1 LPGHIDGMTETRN
14 PRIAILETGAPPSA
28 LSPEH
33 GRYPHMFVRL
43 LGEGF
48 ATRSIDVR
56 HSPPPQPDDFEG
68 VIITGS
74 PAGVYDGEP
83 WIERLL
89 TWIAAANGRTRM
101 VGICFGHQAMAQAL
115 GGRVEKSDK
124 GWGVGLHRYRV
135 EQAQPWMTP
144 PLSTISIPVSHQDQV
159 VEKPA
164 GARVI
169 LSSDFTPFAGLAWDD
184 DAISMQCHP
193 EFTPDFA
200 SALAEGRRD
209 RIGADR
215 VDPALETLKAAN
227 DRDAVGQWIRA
238 FLKG

>member
-1 LPGHIDGMTETRN
+1 MTEPRK
-14 PRIAILETGAPPSA
+14 PRIAILETGAPPSD

-33 GRYPHMFVRL
+33 GRYPQMFTRL
-43 LGEGF
+43 LGQGF
-48 ATRSIDVR
+48 ETRTIDVR
-56 HSPPPQPDDFEG
+56 HSAPPDPGAFDG

-74 PAGVYDGEP
+74 PAGVYDGDP
-83 WIERLL
+83 WIDRLL
-89 TWIAAANGRTRM
+89 DWIASAKGRTRM

-144 PLSTISIPVSHQDQV
+144 SRDRVAITASHPEQV
-159 VEKPA
+159 VETPA
-164 GARVI
+164 GARI
-169 LSSDFTPFAGLAWDD
+169 FLSSDFTPFAGLAWDD

-193 EFTPDFA
+193 EFTPAFA

-215 VDPALETLKAAN
+215 VDPALDTLRGDN
-227 DRDAVGQWIRA
+227 DRDAVSQWLRT
-238 FLKG
+238 FLLG

>member
-1 LPGHIDGMTETRN
+1 MTETPR
-14 PRIAILETGAPPSA
+14 PRIAILETGAPPSD
-28 LSPEH
+28 LSPQH
-33 GRYPHMFVRL
+33 GRYPQMFVRL

-48 ATRSIDVR
+48 DTRSIDVR
-56 HSPPPQPDDFEG
+56 HSPPPDPEAFNG

-89 TWIAAANGRTRM
+89 QWIASAKGRTRM
-101 VGICFGHQAMAQAL
+101 VGVCFGHQAMAQAL
-115 GGRVEKSDK
+115 AGRVEQSEK
-124 GWGVGLHRYRV
+124 GWGVGLHRYAV
-135 EQAQPWMTP
+135 QATEPWMQP
-144 PLSTISIPVSHQDQV
+144 PLSTIAIPVSHQDQV
-159 VEKPA
+159 LEKPA
-164 GARVI
+164 AARVI
-169 LSSDFTPFAGLAWDD
+169 LASDFTPFAGLAWDD

-200 SALAEGRRD
+200 AALAEGRRD

-227 DRDAVGQWIRA
+227 DRDAVANWIRT
-238 FLKG
+238 FLGR

>member
-1 LPGHIDGMTETRN
+1 MTE
-14 PRIAILETGAPPSA
+14 PRKPCIAILETGAPPSDLA
-28 LSPEH
+28 PAH
-33 GRYPHMFVRL
+33 GRYPQMFRRL
-43 LGEGF
+43 LGEEF
-48 ATRSIDVR
+48 ETRGVDVR
-56 HSPPPQPDDFEG
+56 HSPPPDPEAFDG

-83 WIERLL
+83 WIGRLL
-89 TWIAAANGRTRM
+89 DWIASAKGRTRM

-115 GGRVEKSDK
+115 GGRVEKSDR
-124 GWGVGLHRYRV
+124 GWGVGLHRYDV
-135 EQAQPWMTP
+135 QATEPWMQP
-144 PLSTISIPVSHQDQV
+144 PLSTIAIPVSHQDQV
-159 VEKPA
+159 VERPA

-193 EFTPDFA
+193 EFTPAFA
-200 SALAEGRRD
+200 AALAEGRRD

-215 VDPALETLKAAN
+215 VDPALDTLKGDN
-227 DRDAVGQWIRA
+227 DRDAVGRWIRT